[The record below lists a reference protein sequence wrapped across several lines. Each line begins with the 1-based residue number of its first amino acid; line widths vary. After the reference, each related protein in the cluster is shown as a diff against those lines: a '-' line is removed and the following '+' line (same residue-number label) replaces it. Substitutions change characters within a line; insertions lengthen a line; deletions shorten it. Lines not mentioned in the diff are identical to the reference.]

1 MTKREAA
8 IVSAHTKILC
18 GEMIDLIKYLSELEG
33 KSVFDCEANKIVN
46 KHKDKIKRK
55 CSCFDWVDYYGEKG
69 HLIDNETELELAI
82 DNDFEIIQRDL
93 NRLEK
98 LKKAINIIVEKMGI
112 EIIDNGFSYIKQD
125 IGLIKFLNEEESKL
139 LKEVLS
145 SERY

>member
-1 MTKREAA
+1 MNSKEALNRLKE
-8 IVSAHTKILC
+8 SAHAL
-18 GEMIDLIKYLSELEG
+18 EELPA
-33 KSVFDCEANKIVN
+33 SN
-46 KHKDKIKRK
+46 
-55 CSCFDWVDYYGEKG
+55 WVDYYGEKG

-125 IGLIKFLNEEESKL
+125 SGLIKFLNEEESKL